1 MEEKIN
7 QEIRSYTE
15 AVFFG
20 LSLRQLFCAGAAC
33 GIAIFLFFIFRDRL
47 GLELTSWI
55 CILGAMPFA
64 AAGFIRYNS
73 MTAEQF
79 FWTWIRSEILT
90 PKRLLFRTRNLY
102 REGR

>member
-33 GIAIFLFFIFRDRL
+33 GIAIFLFLSF
-47 GLELTSWI
+47 
-55 CILGAMPFA
+55 
-64 AAGFIRYNS
+64 
-73 MTAEQF
+73 
-79 FWTWIRSEILT
+79 EI
-90 PKRLLFRTRNLY
+90 
-102 REGR
+102 G